1 MEVARSGTARQKILL
16 GCSPPPRT
24 VLETFAAAGHSCFGS
39 NLAAWLGLERLCEK
53 TFKQLSSS
61 ATVSTLLPNEGGVYF
76 LVDPSLQMAFVLGA
90 LERQARMESSSIG
103 IVNTD
108 SSTIVN
114 NSFWES
120 ADRLLNLT
128 PASFDTSIWIFI

>member
-16 GCSPPPRT
+16 GCDRESLALT
-24 VLETFAAAGHSCFGS
+24 GHSCPGS
-39 NLAAWLGLERLCEK
+39 DLAAWLGLELLCEN
-53 TFKQLSSS
+53 TFKQLSRSS
-61 ATVSTLLPNEGGVYF
+61 TSTTLLALEGGVYF

-90 LERQARMESSSIG
+90 LERHGRIGSAGSIG